1 MSNATIQPLKYVTGG
16 GSSADA
22 LASKR
27 IMTRPGYIYSTIF
40 TKAGEVTAGGATL
53 AAATAAGIVYWKAAA
68 VEAEVTD
75 TAAITT
81 MHSDDTSGIA
91 AGVMASSAGN
101 AVPCGWLRCNGDV
114 LDKAAF
120 PELYAALKDTAWELD
135 DSGDTF
141 KLPDTRGMFERDM
154 DDGASVDP
162 DTREVG
168 STQSAGAPNIDGNFR
183 NGPTQYT
190 NLNIKGCFSN
200 AATAWGSN
208 YVYSRDDLGGYYPC
222 GWADYG
228 FSASRSS
235 SVYKAGLTEVRPTNF
250 ATKKII
256 KY

>member
-168 STQSAGAPNIDGNFR
+168 STQEAGAPEISGKFNTRPATPDITGEGGSFSGGGNTREANGLTIGTSFANIGIHTIN
-183 NGPTQYT
+183 
-190 NLNIKGCFSN
+190 
-200 AATAWGSN
+200 
-208 YVYSRDDLGGYYPC
+208 
-222 GWADYG
+222 
-228 FSASRSS
+228 FSASKSS